1 MAKTTIDLTNTLSG
15 ELGAQL
21 RERVGM
27 LPNVASE
34 RTKHLRGRVSG
45 AKAVTSV
52 CCYCAVG
59 CSTLAYVSDDGKL
72 LDVEGNP
79 DSPINAGHLCP
90 KGSALFGLTVND
102 QRWTTVKYRAPYS
115 DRYEERPLSWALERI
130 AQLAKATREQTFRRE
145 WTNAEGKTQCVN
157 HTLGIASLGGATF
170 GVEENYM
177 LGKLMHSLGVVSIE
191 NQARI

>member
-1 MAKTTIDLTNTLSG
+1 MKTTVDLTKMLPRDG
-15 ELGAQL
+15 EEL

-34 RTKHLRGRVSG
+34 RTKTLKGRVSG

-79 DSPINAGHLCP
+79 ESPISAGHLCP
-90 KGSALFGLTVND
+90 KGSALFGLTVNE

-115 DRYEERPLSWALERI
+115 DRYEERPLEWALERI
-130 AQLAKATREQTFRRE
+130 AQLVKKTRDETFVRE
-145 WTNAEGKTQCVN
+145 WNGKRVN

-170 GVEENYM
+170 AIEENYM